1 MYACF
6 KYACLYLFIWVCD
19 YRSTWLSCMAFR
31 RGLAHSGCVLW
42 DDDLARREARSS
54 GGFRN
59 ISWLLTRLLRPLMS
73 SSCRLVSSPL
83 LFSSLLLSFLLSSLL
98 LSSRL
103 LFFFSSLLFYL
114 FVFFPIT
121 SVLKP
126 LTLSPLFSSL
136 PLPFSLVL
144 TSCFLSLPL
153 LSSLFCSALSS
164 FSHIFSPLLSH
175 FCSYSLI

>member
-83 LFSSLLLSFLLSSLL
+83 LFSSLLLSFL
-98 LSSRL
+98 
-103 LFFFSSLLFYL
+103 
-114 FVFFPIT
+114 VF
-121 SVLKP
+121 
-126 LTLSPLFSSL
+126 SPLFSSPIL
-136 PLPFSLVL
+136 SSPLFLLFSP
-144 TSCFLSLPL
+144 FLSFRL
-153 LSSLFCSALSS
+153 LSYYFCIKTINAVSSLL
-164 FSHIFSPLLSH
+164 FSPPPIFSCPDILFPIPSSPLLS
-175 FCSYSLI
+175 FLLCSLFLFSHLLSSPLSLL